1 MVRVRNRQV
10 STQNIGKN
18 GKNMNK
24 EKSEKIKKKLS
35 ESSVGIAGLGGLGS
49 NAAVAL
55 ARAGI
60 GRLVL
65 VDFDEVEEKNLT
77 RQYYFLDQIG
87 NPKTIALQDNIKKI
101 NPKVTIDSYDEKIE
115 KGSMEKR
122 FRNVDV
128 VIEALDSAEIKA
140 AFIEEILTKLPNK
153 PIVAASGVAGYGHSD
168 RITTK
173 CLGKLYICYDEHAP
187 SSDDD
192 VLMAPRVAI
201 MANWE
206 ANLALEIILGED
218 K

>member
-1 MVRVRNRQV
+1 M
-10 STQNIGKN
+10 NI
-18 GKNMNK
+18 

-49 NAAVAL
+49 NATVAL

-60 GRLVL
+60 GRLAI
-65 VDFDEVEEKNLT
+65 VDFDIVEKKNLT
-77 RQYYFLDQIG
+77 RQYYFLDQVGKLKIE
-87 NPKTIALQDNIKKI
+87 ALRENIEKI
-101 NPKVTIDSYDEKIE
+101 NPKVMIETHNQKLE
-115 KGSMEKR
+115 KGSMEKP
-122 FRNVDV
+122 FTGVDV
-128 VIEALDSAEIKA
+128 VIEALDSAETKA

-173 CLGKLYICYDEHAP
+173 RLGNLYMCYDEKAK

-192 VLMAPRVAI
+192 VLMAPRVAL